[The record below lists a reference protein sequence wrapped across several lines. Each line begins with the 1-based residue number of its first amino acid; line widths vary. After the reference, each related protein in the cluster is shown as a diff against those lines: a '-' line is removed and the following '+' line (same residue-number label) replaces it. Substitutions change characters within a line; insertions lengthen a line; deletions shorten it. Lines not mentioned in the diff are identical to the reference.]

1 MPLIREREEYSLSE
15 TKDRFSALTSRA
27 NSTGRPFRVLKG
39 GRPWVEVVPLA
50 PAQPQG
56 KGGIVIEPCSRAVP
70 VADLDELFSGF
81 DASSFAPIE
90 DGFASPSGN
99 EAI

>member
-1 MPLIREREEYSLSE
+1 MPLIKEREEYSLSE
-15 TKDRFSALTSRA
+15 TKDRFSALTSMA

-50 PAQPQG
+50 PARPQDG
-56 KGGIVIEPCSRAVP
+56 DGIVIEPCSRAVP

-81 DASSFAPIE
+81 DEASFAPAE
-90 DGFASPSGN
+90 DGFARPSGN
-99 EAI
+99 EVM